1 MSSDSHSSGL
11 DFSISIDLA
20 ATERSSDLLTF
31 LNQLLEKVG
40 ENVAALMVVTVVE
53 TGTFQEVARWS
64 KKHQC

>member
-1 MSSDSHSSGL
+1 M

-20 ATERSSDLLTF
+20 PTERSSDLLAF

-40 ENVAALMVVTVVE
+40 ENVAALMVVTAFE
-53 TGTFQEVARWS
+53 TGTLQEVSRWP